1 MNTQQVENKE
11 LRIMR
16 FQDYLAIGSRQ
27 IGSTIKFEFIR
38 NKLNLLIATVA
49 SVFVYLLFLIIDLIQ
64 QGRGVELPET
74 NIEYITGNYLTMLF
88 PFLILIIAVTLGAS
102 IISED
107 FQKDTGNLIFPKTT
121 RIRLLTGRI
130 VARFI
135 YAIVAITSYYLLV
148 GITTLIY
155 YGTISSLF
163 FASWGWALLYTF
175 AVFSVV
181 IFFSSFMKSN
191 AGTIILSILL
201 MLLVFNLSE
210 QILRMTGAEFEPLFI
225 LTYYSNIISQIFDM
239 PTERYAEVT
248 FGGRPGGD
256 EGVTVFQWATPSIT
270 GAVVGMLIYSVL
282 LLSISYIIFKFR
294 QKK

>member
-1 MNTQQVENKE
+1 MNIEIKE
-11 LRIMR
+11 SRIMH
-16 FQDYLAIGSRQ
+16 FQDYLSIGSRQ

-38 NKLNLLIATVA
+38 NKLKLLIAAGA
-49 SVFVYLLFLIIDLIQ
+49 SVFVYLLTLIITLIQ
-64 QGRGVELPET
+64 LQRGMELPET
-74 NIEYITGNYLTMLF
+74 NIDYITGNYLTMLF
-88 PFLILIIAVTLGAS
+88 PFLVLVIAVTLGSS

-107 FQKDTGNLIFPKTT
+107 YQKDTGNLIFPKTT
-121 RIRLLTGRI
+121 KARLLIGRI
-130 VARFI
+130 IARFI
-135 YAIVAITSYYLLV
+135 YSIVAVTSYYILV

-181 IFFSSFMKSN
+181 VFFSSFMKSN

-210 QILRMTGAEFEPLFI
+210 QILRMTGVELEPLFI

-239 PTERYAEVT
+239 PTERYAEIN
-248 FGGRPGGD
+248 FGGAPGRG
-256 EGVTVFQWATPSIT
+256 EGITVYQWVTPSIT
-270 GAVVGMLIYSVL
+270 GAVLGMLIYSVIL
-282 LLSISYIIFKFR
+282 ISISYIIFRYR